1 MDYRRGIRQR
11 ISGEQIVKRKKSIRW
26 NTLQITALG
35 FLGIIFLGGLLLY
48 LPVSNTRPIAFI
60 DALFTSVTSV
70 CVTGLVTVTPATQFT
85 VFGKV
90 ILLILIQIGGLGV
103 IACSVLFFFLLRRKI
118 GLRERVMIQ
127 EAYGARQ
134 LGGIVRLVKR
144 IIIGTLAVEGGG
156 AFLYALCFV
165 PEYGVIRGICY
176 SVFHAVSAFCNA
188 GIDILGENSLADYA
202 VSPLVN
208 MTTILLI
215 ILSGIGFTVWF
226 DVMDNAKGLIHRE
239 VPGRWWFTRLKLHSK
254 LAIVSTLVL
263 IAAGTIFILLAEYHN
278 PDTIG
283 NMGLGQKLLAALFQS
298 VTTRTAG
305 FYTFSQGAM
314 HEESKLFCAILMFIG
329 GSPGGTAG
337 GVKTTTFAML
347 FLACLTFVRGGNDTE
362 CMGRRISVANF
373 RTGFCVI
380 MVAFTVFITGTITIL
395 VIEPDSIPLVNVIYE
410 TASAVGTVGLTADL
424 TPQLSRISQVV
435 LMVMMYI
442 GRLGPLT
449 LVLTFAGKTHPRDK
463 IRRLPAEQIMV
474 G

>member
-1 MDYRRGIRQR
+1 M
-11 ISGEQIVKRKKSIRW
+11 KRKKSIRW

-48 LPVSNTRPIAFI
+48 LPVSNTRPIAFT

-70 CVTGLVTVTPATQFT
+70 CVTGLVTVTPASQFT
-85 VFGKV
+85 VFGKI

-103 IACSVLFFFLLRRKI
+103 IACAVLFFFLLRRKI

-134 LGGIVRLVKR
+134 LGGIVRLVKK
-144 IIIGTLAVEGGG
+144 IITGTLAVEGGG
-156 AFLYALCFV
+156 AFLYAFCFV
-165 PEYGVIRGICY
+165 PEYGVARGICY
-176 SVFHAVSAFCNA
+176 SIFHAVSAFCNA

-202 VSPLVN
+202 GSPMVN
-208 MTTILLI
+208 ITTILLI

-226 DVMDNAKGLIHRE
+226 DVMENAKRLFHRE

-254 LAIVSTLVL
+254 LAVITTLIL
-263 IAAGTIFILLAEYHN
+263 IAAGTVFIFLAEYHN

-283 NMGLGQKLLAALFQS
+283 NMGIGQKLLAALFQS

-314 HEESKLFCAILMFIG
+314 HEESKLFCAVLMFIG

-362 CMGRRISVANF
+362 CMGRRISVAYF
-373 RTGFCVI
+373 RTGFCVM

-395 VIEPDSIPLVNVIYE
+395 AIEPDSIPMVNVIYE

-424 TPQLSRISQVV
+424 TPHLSRISQIV

-449 LVLTFAGKTHPRDK
+449 LVLIFAGKTHPRDK
-463 IRRLPAEQIMV
+463 VRRLPAEQIMV

>member
-1 MDYRRGIRQR
+1 M
-11 ISGEQIVKRKKSIRW
+11 KRKKSIRW

-48 LPVSNTRPIAFI
+48 LPVSNTRPIAFT

-70 CVTGLVTVTPATQFT
+70 CVTGLVTVTPASQFT
-85 VFGKV
+85 VFGKI

-103 IACSVLFFFLLRRKI
+103 IACAVLFFFLLRRKI

-134 LGGIVRLVKR
+134 LGGIVRLVKK
-144 IIIGTLAVEGGG
+144 IITGTLAVEGGG
-156 AFLYALCFV
+156 AFLYAFCFV
-165 PEYGVIRGICY
+165 PEYGVARGICY
-176 SVFHAVSAFCNA
+176 SIFHAVSAFCNA

-202 VSPLVN
+202 GSPMVN
-208 MTTILLI
+208 ITTILLI

-226 DVMDNAKGLIHRE
+226 DVMENAKRLFHRE

-254 LAIVSTLVL
+254 LAVITTLIL
-263 IAAGTIFILLAEYHN
+263 IAAGTVFIFLAEYHN

-283 NMGLGQKLLAALFQS
+283 NMGIGQKLLAALFQS

-314 HEESKLFCAILMFIG
+314 HEESKLFCAVLMFIG

-373 RTGFCVI
+373 RTGFCVM

-395 VIEPDSIPLVNVIYE
+395 AIEPDSIPMVNVIYE

-424 TPQLSRISQVV
+424 TPHLSRISQIV

-442 GRLGPLT
+442 GRLGPLS
-449 LVLTFAGKTHPRDK
+449 LVLIFAGKTHPRDK
-463 IRRLPAEQIMV
+463 VRRLPAEQIMV

>member
-1 MDYRRGIRQR
+1 M
-11 ISGEQIVKRKKSIRW
+11 KRKRSIRW

-48 LPVSNTRPIAFI
+48 LPVSNTRPIAFT

-70 CVTGLVTVTPATQFT
+70 CVTGLVTVTPASQFT
-85 VFGKV
+85 VFGKI

-103 IACSVLFFFLLRRKI
+103 IACAVLFFFLLRRKI

-134 LGGIVRLVKR
+134 LGGIVRLVKK
-144 IIIGTLAVEGGG
+144 IITGTLAVEGGG
-156 AFLYALCFV
+156 AFLYAFCFV
-165 PEYGVIRGICY
+165 PEYGVARGICY
-176 SVFHAVSAFCNA
+176 SIFHAVSAFCNA

-202 VSPLVN
+202 GSPMIN
-208 MTTILLI
+208 ITTILLI

-226 DVMDNAKGLIHRE
+226 DVMENAKRLFHRE

-254 LAIVSTLVL
+254 LAVITTLIL
-263 IAAGTIFILLAEYHN
+263 IAAGTVFIFLAEYHN

-283 NMGLGQKLLAALFQS
+283 NMGIGQKLLAALFQS

-314 HEESKLFCAILMFIG
+314 HEESKLFCAVLMFIG

-373 RTGFCVI
+373 RTGFCVM

-395 VIEPDSIPLVNVIYE
+395 AIEPDSIPMVNVIYE

-424 TPQLSRISQVV
+424 TPHLSRISQIV

-449 LVLTFAGKTHPRDK
+449 LVLIFAGKTHPRDK
-463 IRRLPAEQIMV
+463 VRRLPAEQIMV

>member
-1 MDYRRGIRQR
+1 M
-11 ISGEQIVKRKKSIRW
+11 KRKKSIRW

-70 CVTGLVTVTPATQFT
+70 CVTGLVTVTPASQFT

-103 IACSVLFFFLLRRKI
+103 IACAVLFFFLLRRRI

-134 LGGIVRLVKR
+134 LSGIVRLVKR

-202 VSPLVN
+202 VSPLIN
-208 MTTILLI
+208 ITTILLI

-226 DVMDNAKGLIHRE
+226 DVMDNARRLIHRE

-263 IAAGTIFILLAEYHN
+263 IVAGMVFIFLAEYHN

-283 NMGLGQKLLAALFQS
+283 NMGLGQKILAALFQS

-380 MVAFTVFITGTITIL
+380 MVAFMVFITGTITIL
-395 VIEPDSIPLVNVIYE
+395 VIEPDSMPLVNVIYE

-424 TPQLSRISQVV
+424 TPQLSRVSQIV

>member
-1 MDYRRGIRQR
+1 M
-11 ISGEQIVKRKKSIRW
+11 KRKKSIRW

-48 LPVSNTRPIAFI
+48 LPVSNTRPIAFT

-70 CVTGLVTVTPATQFT
+70 CVTGLVTVTPASQFT
-85 VFGKV
+85 VFGKI

-103 IACSVLFFFLLRRKI
+103 IACAVLFFFLLRRKI

-134 LGGIVRLVKR
+134 LGGIVRLVKK
-144 IIIGTLAVEGGG
+144 IITGTLAVEGGG
-156 AFLYALCFV
+156 AFLYAFCFV
-165 PEYGVIRGICY
+165 PEYGVARGICY
-176 SVFHAVSAFCNA
+176 SIFHAVSAFCNA

-202 VSPLVN
+202 GSPMIN
-208 MTTILLI
+208 ITTILLI

-226 DVMDNAKGLIHRE
+226 DVMENAKRLFHRE

-254 LAIVSTLVL
+254 LAVITTLIL
-263 IAAGTIFILLAEYHN
+263 IAAGTVFIFLAEYHN

-283 NMGLGQKLLAALFQS
+283 NMRIGQKLLAALFQS

-314 HEESKLFCAILMFIG
+314 HEESKLFCAVLMFIG

-373 RTGFCVI
+373 RTGFCVM

-395 VIEPDSIPLVNVIYE
+395 AIEPDSIPMVNVIYE

-424 TPQLSRISQVV
+424 TPHLSRISQIV

-449 LVLTFAGKTHPRDK
+449 LVLIFAGKTHPRDK
-463 IRRLPAEQIMV
+463 VRRLPAEQIMV

>member
-1 MDYRRGIRQR
+1 M
-11 ISGEQIVKRKKSIRW
+11 KRKKSIRW

-48 LPVSNTRPIAFI
+48 LPVSNTRPIAFT

-70 CVTGLVTVTPATQFT
+70 CVTGLVTVTPASQFT
-85 VFGKV
+85 VFGKI

-103 IACSVLFFFLLRRKI
+103 IACAVLFFFLLRRKI

-134 LGGIVRLVKR
+134 LGGIVRLVKK
-144 IIIGTLAVEGGG
+144 IITGTLAVEGGG
-156 AFLYALCFV
+156 AFLYAFCFV
-165 PEYGVIRGICY
+165 PEYGVARGICY
-176 SVFHAVSAFCNA
+176 SIFHAVSAFCNA

-202 VSPLVN
+202 GSPMIN
-208 MTTILLI
+208 ITTILLI

-226 DVMDNAKGLIHRE
+226 DVMENAKRLFHRE

-254 LAIVSTLVL
+254 LAVFTTLIL
-263 IAAGTIFILLAEYHN
+263 IAAGTVFIFLAEYHN

-283 NMGLGQKLLAALFQS
+283 SMGIGQKLLAALFQS

-314 HEESKLFCAILMFIG
+314 HEESKLFCAVLMFIG

-373 RTGFCVI
+373 RTGFCVM

-395 VIEPDSIPLVNVIYE
+395 AIEPDSIPMVNVIYE

-424 TPQLSRISQVV
+424 TPHLSRISQIV

-449 LVLTFAGKTHPRDK
+449 LVLIFAGKTHPRDK
-463 IRRLPAEQIMV
+463 VRRLPAEQIMV

>member
-1 MDYRRGIRQR
+1 M
-11 ISGEQIVKRKKSIRW
+11 KRKKSIRW

-48 LPVSNTRPIAFI
+48 LPVSNTRPIAFT

-70 CVTGLVTVTPATQFT
+70 CVTGLVTVTPASQFT
-85 VFGKV
+85 VFGKI

-103 IACSVLFFFLLRRKI
+103 IACAVLFFFLLRRKI

-134 LGGIVRLVKR
+134 LGGIVRLVKK
-144 IIIGTLAVEGGG
+144 IITGTLAVEGGG
-156 AFLYALCFV
+156 AFLYAFCFV
-165 PEYGVIRGICY
+165 PEYGVARGICY
-176 SVFHAVSAFCNA
+176 SIFHAVSAFCNA

-202 VSPLVN
+202 GSPMVN
-208 MTTILLI
+208 ITTILLI

-226 DVMDNAKGLIHRE
+226 DVMENAKRLFHRE

-254 LAIVSTLVL
+254 LAVITTLIL
-263 IAAGTIFILLAEYHN
+263 IAAGTVFIFLAEYHN

-283 NMGLGQKLLAALFQS
+283 NMGIGQKLLAALFQS

-314 HEESKLFCAILMFIG
+314 HEESKLFCAVLMFIG

-373 RTGFCVI
+373 RTGFCVM

-395 VIEPDSIPLVNVIYE
+395 AIEPDSIPMVNVIYE

-424 TPQLSRISQVV
+424 TPHLSRISQIV

-449 LVLTFAGKTHPRDK
+449 LVLIFAGKTHPRDK
-463 IRRLPAEQIMV
+463 VRRLPAEQIMV

>member
-1 MDYRRGIRQR
+1 M
-11 ISGEQIVKRKKSIRW
+11 KRKKSIRW

-48 LPVSNTRPIAFI
+48 LPVSNTRPITFI
-60 DALFTSVTSV
+60 DAMFTSVTSV
-70 CVTGLVTVTPATQFT
+70 CVTGLVTVTPASQFT
-85 VFGKV
+85 VFGKI
-90 ILLILIQIGGLGV
+90 ILFILIQIGGLGV
-103 IACSVLFFFLLRRKI
+103 IACAVLFFFLLRRKI

-134 LGGIVRLVKR
+134 LGGIVRLVKK
-144 IIIGTLAVEGGG
+144 IIMGTLAVEGGG
-156 AFLYALCFV
+156 AFLYAFCFV
-165 PEYGVIRGICY
+165 PEYGVVRGICY
-176 SVFHAVSAFCNA
+176 SIFHAVSAFCNA

-202 VSPLVN
+202 VSPMVN
-208 MTTILLI
+208 ITTILLI

-226 DVMDNAKGLIHRE
+226 DMMENAKRLLHRE

-254 LAIVSTLVL
+254 LAVITTLVL
-263 IAAGTIFILLAEYHN
+263 IAAGTVFIFLAEYHN

-283 NMGLGQKLLAALFQS
+283 NMGLGQKLQAALFQS

-362 CMGRRISVANF
+362 CMGRRISAANF

-395 VIEPDSIPLVNVIYE
+395 AIEPDSIPMVNVIYE

-424 TPQLSRISQVV
+424 TPNLSRISQIV

-463 IRRLPAEQIMV
+463 VRRLPAEQIMV

>member
-1 MDYRRGIRQR
+1 M
-11 ISGEQIVKRKKSIRW
+11 KRKKSIRW

-70 CVTGLVTVTPATQFT
+70 CVTGLVTVTPASQFT
-85 VFGKV
+85 VFGKI

-103 IACSVLFFFLLRRKI
+103 IACAVLFFFLLRRKI

-134 LGGIVRLVKR
+134 LGGIVRLVKK
-144 IIIGTLAVEGGG
+144 IITGTLAVEGGG
-156 AFLYALCFV
+156 AFLYAFCFV
-165 PEYGVIRGICY
+165 PEYGVARGICY
-176 SVFHAVSAFCNA
+176 SIFHAVSAFCNA

-202 VSPLVN
+202 GSPMVN
-208 MTTILLI
+208 ITTILLI

-226 DVMDNAKGLIHRE
+226 DVMENAKRLFHRE

-254 LAIVSTLVL
+254 LAVITTLIL
-263 IAAGTIFILLAEYHN
+263 IAAGTVFIFLAEYHN

-283 NMGLGQKLLAALFQS
+283 NMGIGQKLLAALFQS

-314 HEESKLFCAILMFIG
+314 HEESKLFCAVLMFIG

-373 RTGFCVI
+373 RTGFCVM

-395 VIEPDSIPLVNVIYE
+395 AIEPDSIPMVNVIYE

-424 TPQLSRISQVV
+424 TPHLSRISQIV

-449 LVLTFAGKTHPRDK
+449 LVLIFAGKTHPRDK
-463 IRRLPAEQIMV
+463 VRRLPAEQIMV

>member
-1 MDYRRGIRQR
+1 M
-11 ISGEQIVKRKKSIRW
+11 VKRKKSIRW

-48 LPVSNTRPIAFI
+48 LPVSNTRPIAFT

-70 CVTGLVTVTPATQFT
+70 CVTGLVTVTPASQFT
-85 VFGKV
+85 VFGKI

-103 IACSVLFFFLLRRKI
+103 IACAVLFFFLLRRKI

-134 LGGIVRLVKR
+134 LGGIVRLVKK
-144 IIIGTLAVEGGG
+144 IITGTLAVEGGG
-156 AFLYALCFV
+156 AFLYAFCFV
-165 PEYGVIRGICY
+165 PEYGVARGICY
-176 SVFHAVSAFCNA
+176 SIFHAVSAFCNA

-202 VSPLVN
+202 GSPMVN
-208 MTTILLI
+208 ITTILLI

-226 DVMDNAKGLIHRE
+226 DVMENAKRLFHRE

-254 LAIVSTLVL
+254 LAVITTLIL
-263 IAAGTIFILLAEYHN
+263 IAAGTVFIFLAEYHN

-283 NMGLGQKLLAALFQS
+283 NMGIGQKLLAALFQS

-314 HEESKLFCAILMFIG
+314 HEESKLFCAVLMFIG

-373 RTGFCVI
+373 RTGFCVM

-395 VIEPDSIPLVNVIYE
+395 AIEPDSIPMVNVIYE

-424 TPQLSRISQVV
+424 TPHLSRISQIV

-449 LVLTFAGKTHPRDK
+449 LVLIFAGKTHPRDK
-463 IRRLPAEQIMV
+463 VRRLPAEQIMV

>member
-1 MDYRRGIRQR
+1 M
-11 ISGEQIVKRKKSIRW
+11 KRKKSIRW
-26 NTLQITALG
+26 NTLQITAMG
-35 FLGIIFLGGLLLY
+35 FMGIILLGGLLLY
-48 LPVSNTRPIAFI
+48 LPVSNTQPIAFI

-70 CVTGLVTVTPATQFT
+70 CVTGLVTVTPASQFT

-103 IACSVLFFFLLRRKI
+103 IACAVLFFFLLRRRI
-118 GLRERVMIQ
+118 GLRERIMIQ

-134 LGGIVRLVKR
+134 LSGIVRLVKK
-144 IIIGTLAVEGGG
+144 IIIGTLVVEGGG
-156 AFLYALCFV
+156 AVLYAFRFV
-165 PEYGVIRGICY
+165 PEYGLIRGVWY

-202 VSPLVN
+202 TSPLIN

-226 DVMDNAKGLIHRE
+226 DVIENAKGLFHRE

-254 LAIVSTLVL
+254 LAIITTMIL
-263 IAAGTIFILLAEYHN
+263 IAAGTMFIFLAEYNN
-278 PDTIG
+278 PETIG
-283 NMGLGQKLLAALFQS
+283 NMGLGEKFTAALFQS

-347 FLACLTFVRGGNDTE
+347 FLACLTFVRGGKDTE
-362 CMGRRISVANF
+362 CMGRRISAANF
-373 RTGFCVI
+373 RTGFCVL
-380 MVAFTVFITGTITIL
+380 MVAFTVFITGTIMIL
-395 VIEPDSIPLVNVIYE
+395 VIEPDSMLLVNVIYE

-424 TPQLSRISQVV
+424 TPHLSRSSQIV

-449 LVLTFAGKTHPRDK
+449 LVLTFAGKIHPRDK

>member
-1 MDYRRGIRQR
+1 M
-11 ISGEQIVKRKKSIRW
+11 KRKKSIRW

-48 LPVSNTRPIAFI
+48 LPVSNTRPIAFT

-70 CVTGLVTVTPATQFT
+70 CVTGLVTVTPASQFT
-85 VFGKV
+85 VFGKI

-103 IACSVLFFFLLRRKI
+103 IACAVLFFFLLRRKI

-134 LGGIVRLVKR
+134 LGGIVRLVKK
-144 IIIGTLAVEGGG
+144 IITGTLAVEGGG
-156 AFLYALCFV
+156 AFLYAFCFV
-165 PEYGVIRGICY
+165 PEYGVARGICY
-176 SVFHAVSAFCNA
+176 SIFHAVSAFCNA

-202 VSPLVN
+202 GSPMVN
-208 MTTILLI
+208 ITTILLI

-226 DVMDNAKGLIHRE
+226 DVMENAKRLFHRE

-254 LAIVSTLVL
+254 LAVITTLILV
-263 IAAGTIFILLAEYHN
+263 AAGTVFIFLAEYHN

-283 NMGLGQKLLAALFQS
+283 NMGIGQKLLAALFQS

-314 HEESKLFCAILMFIG
+314 HEESKLFCAVLMFIG

-373 RTGFCVI
+373 RTGFCVM

-395 VIEPDSIPLVNVIYE
+395 AIEPDSIPMVNVIYE

-424 TPQLSRISQVV
+424 TPHLSRISQIV

-449 LVLTFAGKTHPRDK
+449 LVLIFAGKTHPRDK
-463 IRRLPAEQIMV
+463 VRRLPAEQIMV

>member
-1 MDYRRGIRQR
+1 M
-11 ISGEQIVKRKKSIRW
+11 KRKKSIRW

-48 LPVSNTRPIAFI
+48 LPVSNTRPIAFT

-70 CVTGLVTVTPATQFT
+70 CVTGLVTVTPASQFT
-85 VFGKV
+85 VFGKI

-103 IACSVLFFFLLRRKI
+103 IACAVLFFFLLRRKI

-134 LGGIVRLVKR
+134 LGGIVRLVKK
-144 IIIGTLAVEGGG
+144 IITGALVVEGGG
-156 AFLYALCFV
+156 AFLYAFCFV
-165 PEYGVIRGICY
+165 PEYGVARGICY
-176 SVFHAVSAFCNA
+176 SIFHAVSAFCNA

-202 VSPLVN
+202 GSPMVN
-208 MTTILLI
+208 ITTILLI

-226 DVMDNAKGLIHRE
+226 DVMENAKRLFHRE

-254 LAIVSTLVL
+254 LAVITTLIL
-263 IAAGTIFILLAEYHN
+263 IAAGTVFIFLAEYHN

-283 NMGLGQKLLAALFQS
+283 NMGIGQKLLAALFQS

-314 HEESKLFCAILMFIG
+314 HEESKLFCAVLMFIG

-373 RTGFCVI
+373 RTGFCVM

-395 VIEPDSIPLVNVIYE
+395 AIEPDSIPMVNVIYE

-424 TPQLSRISQVV
+424 TPHLSRISQIV

-449 LVLTFAGKTHPRDK
+449 LVLIFAGKTHPRDK
-463 IRRLPAEQIMV
+463 VRRLPAEQIMV

>member
-1 MDYRRGIRQR
+1 M
-11 ISGEQIVKRKKSIRW
+11 
-26 NTLQITALG
+26 
-35 FLGIIFLGGLLLY
+35 
-48 LPVSNTRPIAFI
+48 
-60 DALFTSVTSV
+60 
-70 CVTGLVTVTPATQFT
+70 
-85 VFGKV
+85 
-90 ILLILIQIGGLGV
+90 
-103 IACSVLFFFLLRRKI
+103 IACAVLFFFLLRRKI

-134 LGGIVRLVKR
+134 LGGIVRLVKK
-144 IIIGTLAVEGGG
+144 IITGTLAVEGGG
-156 AFLYALCFV
+156 AFLYAFCFV
-165 PEYGVIRGICY
+165 PEYGVARGICY
-176 SVFHAVSAFCNA
+176 SIFHAVSAFCNA

-202 VSPLVN
+202 GSPMVN
-208 MTTILLI
+208 ITTILLI

-226 DVMDNAKGLIHRE
+226 DVMENAKRLFHRE

-254 LAIVSTLVL
+254 LAVITTLIL
-263 IAAGTIFILLAEYHN
+263 IAAGTVFIFLAEYHN

-283 NMGLGQKLLAALFQS
+283 NMGIGQKLLAALFQS

-314 HEESKLFCAILMFIG
+314 HEESKLFCAVLMFIG

-373 RTGFCVI
+373 RTGFCVM

-395 VIEPDSIPLVNVIYE
+395 AIEPDSIPMVNVIYE

-424 TPQLSRISQVV
+424 TPHLSRISQIV

-449 LVLTFAGKTHPRDK
+449 LVLIFAGKTHPRDK
-463 IRRLPAEQIMV
+463 VRRLPAEQIMV

>member
-1 MDYRRGIRQR
+1 M
-11 ISGEQIVKRKKSIRW
+11 KRKKSIRW

-48 LPVSNTRPIAFI
+48 LPVSNTRPIAFT

-70 CVTGLVTVTPATQFT
+70 CVTGLVTVTPASQFT
-85 VFGKV
+85 VFGKI

-103 IACSVLFFFLLRRKI
+103 IACAVLFFFLLRRKI

-134 LGGIVRLVKR
+134 LGGIVRLVKK
-144 IIIGTLAVEGGG
+144 IITGTLVVEGGG
-156 AFLYALCFV
+156 AFLYAFCFV
-165 PEYGVIRGICY
+165 PEYGVARGICY
-176 SVFHAVSAFCNA
+176 SIFHAVSAFCNA

-202 VSPLVN
+202 GSPMVN
-208 MTTILLI
+208 ITTILLI

-226 DVMDNAKGLIHRE
+226 DVMENAKRLFHRE

-254 LAIVSTLVL
+254 LAVITTLIL
-263 IAAGTIFILLAEYHN
+263 IAAGTVFIFLAEYHN

-283 NMGLGQKLLAALFQS
+283 NMGIGQKLLAALFQS

-314 HEESKLFCAILMFIG
+314 HEESKLFCAVLMFIG

-373 RTGFCVI
+373 RTGFCVM

-395 VIEPDSIPLVNVIYE
+395 AIEPDSIPMVNVIYE

-424 TPQLSRISQVV
+424 TPHLSRISQIV

-449 LVLTFAGKTHPRDK
+449 LVLIFAGKTHPRDK
-463 IRRLPAEQIMV
+463 VRRLPAEQIMI

>member
-1 MDYRRGIRQR
+1 M
-11 ISGEQIVKRKKSIRW
+11 KRKKSIRW

-48 LPVSNTRPIAFI
+48 LPVSNTRPIAFT

-70 CVTGLVTVTPATQFT
+70 CVTGLVTVTPASQFT
-85 VFGKV
+85 VFGKI

-103 IACSVLFFFLLRRKI
+103 IACAVLFFFLLRRKI

-134 LGGIVRLVKR
+134 LGGIVRLVKK
-144 IIIGTLAVEGGG
+144 IITGTLVVEGGG
-156 AFLYALCFV
+156 AFLYAFCFV
-165 PEYGVIRGICY
+165 PEYGVARGICY
-176 SVFHAVSAFCNA
+176 SIFHAVSAFCNA

-202 VSPLVN
+202 GSPMIN
-208 MTTILLI
+208 ITTILLI

-226 DVMDNAKGLIHRE
+226 DVMENAKRLFHRE

-254 LAIVSTLVL
+254 LAVITTLIL
-263 IAAGTIFILLAEYHN
+263 IAAGTVFIFLAEYHN

-283 NMGLGQKLLAALFQS
+283 NMGIGQKLLAALFQS

-314 HEESKLFCAILMFIG
+314 HEESKLFCAVLMFIG

-373 RTGFCVI
+373 RTGFCVM

-395 VIEPDSIPLVNVIYE
+395 AIEPDSIPMVNVIYE

-424 TPQLSRISQVV
+424 TPHLSRISQIV

-449 LVLTFAGKTHPRDK
+449 LVLIFAGKTHPRDK
-463 IRRLPAEQIMV
+463 VRRLPAEQIMV